1 MHSLTIVF
9 GPNGTTLQFLFK
21 ERASAE
27 KMLLASKSPNDVV
40 IIEDDFDQ
48 HAEIRSMS
56 ISGVILESLASSGD
70 AVIERSIQNHKTQV
84 KGQNKAA
91 NDPMLKFSMAN
102 GGAPMNHPGA
112 PRRMA

>member
-21 ERASAE
+21 ERADAM
-27 KMLLASKSPNDVV
+27 KALAASKSPEDIVC
-40 IIEDDFDQ
+40 IEDDFDQ
-48 HAEIRSMS
+48 HAEITRMT
-56 ISGVILESLASSGD
+56 ISGRIVESLASSGD